1 MTDSPG
7 NDTRIFESPDK
18 GETVYVR
25 SAGSVERTLHSVSER
40 QYDLHASLMESQ
52 LWGQIHRA
60 AKTNVTLADALDKV
74 KMIYALIK
82 KEKTN

>member
-1 MTDSPG
+1 MTD
-7 NDTRIFESPDK
+7 IYESPDK

-25 SAGSVERTLHSVSER
+25 QSGSVERTIYSVSE
-40 QYDLHASLMESQ
+40 QQHDLHASLVESQ

-60 AKTNVTLADALDKV
+60 AKTNVALADALDKV

-82 KEKTN
+82 KEKN

>member
-1 MTDSPG
+1 MTD
-7 NDTRIFESPDK
+7 IYESPDK

-25 SAGSVERTLHSVSER
+25 QSGSVERTIYSFSE
-40 QYDLHASLMESQ
+40 QQHDLHASLVESQ

-60 AKTNVTLADALDKV
+60 AKTNVALADALDKV

-82 KEKTN
+82 KEKN